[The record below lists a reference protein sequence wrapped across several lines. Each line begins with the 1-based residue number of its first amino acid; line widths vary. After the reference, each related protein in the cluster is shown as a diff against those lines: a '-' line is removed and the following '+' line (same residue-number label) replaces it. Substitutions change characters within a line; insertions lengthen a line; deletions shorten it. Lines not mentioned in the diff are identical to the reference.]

1 MATPGEIL
9 SRFNDIKTLPHV
21 AIKLSQLLSDEN
33 SSLNQFEELIRMDPG
48 LVVRLLRAVNSPYYG
63 LMQKVDSISR
73 AVLFIGIKGLRNMV
87 VTEALKDIFKMNSN
101 SEAFTRSR
109 LWMHSAAVGICSQ
122 MIAER
127 VFSLKG
133 EDAYLCGIL
142 HDIGLIVLD
151 QTVHDQLI
159 EVLKAYDPA
168 KGLNIT
174 AYENEI
180 IGTNHTV
187 IGSMLAKNWNLP
199 EAVQEGI
206 RQHHRVNESLKP
218 GGSGSITQCADYI
231 VSQLKFEI
239 ITGMRPTLAAET
251 TEHIKANLQE
261 YKALGRDL
269 PGEMQKAKDLYED
282 ASDE

>member
-9 SRFNDIKTLPHV
+9 ARFNDIKTLPHV

-33 SSLNQFEELIRMDPG
+33 SSLNQFEDLIRMDPG

-73 AVLFIGIKGLRNMV
+73 AVLFIGLKGLRNMV
-87 VTEALKDIFKMNSN
+87 VTEALKDIFKLNSN
-101 SEAFTRSR
+101 SEAFTLSR
-109 LWMHSAAVGICSQ
+109 LWLHSAAVGVCSQ

-127 VFSLKG
+127 IFSLKG

-151 QTVHDQLI
+151 QTVHAKLM
-159 EVLKAYDPA
+159 EVIQAYDPD

-174 AYENEI
+174 VYENEI

-187 IGSMLAKNWNLP
+187 IGSMLAKHWNLP
-199 EAVQEGI
+199 ESVQEGI
-206 RQHHRVNESLKP
+206 RQHHRTSEALKP
-218 GGSGSITQCADYI
+218 GGPGSMTQCADYI
-231 VSQLKFEI
+231 VSQLKFDI
-239 ITGMRPTLAAET
+239 MPNLRPVLGVET

-269 PGEMQKAKDLYED
+269 PAEMQKAKDLYED
-282 ASDE
+282 AADE